1 MEPLWIHIADELLE
15 DLRTRL
21 HQTRWPEQIPGIGW
35 EQGTELDWLRRLVSY
50 WAHEFDWRARAHKR
64 NALHH
69 FTWEGIHFV
78 HVLIGM
84 VLLSFMAR
92 HARRGNFTPRRQSL
106 FEVGATFWHLV
117 DLLWIVL
124 FALLYLVK

>member
-1 MEPLWIHIADELLE
+1 VEPLWIHIADELLE

-69 FTWEGIHFV
+69 FTWEGLHFV
-78 HVLIGM
+78 HVVVPSLPGYGF
-84 VLLSFMAR
+84 S
-92 HARRGNFTPRRQSL
+92 PRPR
-106 FEVGATFWHLV
+106 EVGVNYRYVAKRWHRLQQHSV
-117 DLLWIVL
+117 DQTADGGLR
-124 FALLYLVK
+124 AQ